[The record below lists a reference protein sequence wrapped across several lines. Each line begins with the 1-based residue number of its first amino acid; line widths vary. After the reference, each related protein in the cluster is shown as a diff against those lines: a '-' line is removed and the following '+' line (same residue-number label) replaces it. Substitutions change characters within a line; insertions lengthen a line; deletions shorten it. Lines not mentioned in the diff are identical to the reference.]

1 MTVAYPIVTGHCA
14 ATPARSTAPGAH
26 MSSPTAHTSKTPTD
40 VRRVALASL
49 VGTTIEWYDFFLY
62 ALAAVI
68 VFRSQFFPGVSPLAG
83 TLATLGTFAVGFVA
97 RPLGGIVFGHVG
109 DKIGRK
115 MTLVTTLVT
124 MGVATFLIGLLPTYE
139 QIGVA
144 APVLLVVLR
153 IAQGLAVGG
162 EWGGAVLISVE
173 HAPANRRGFYGAF
186 PQLGVPLGLI
196 TSNLVVLILAAVMP
210 NEQFLAWGWRIGFL
224 ISALLVVVGLW
235 VRLRVTESPEFAA
248 RDTTSMRLP
257 IVDVL
262 RDHWPQ
268 VLCGTAIFG
277 GITAMGYMAAT
288 FAIQYGGT
296 LGLANTFLIL
306 AVLVGAT
313 VEIPLSLYFS
323 AKSDRIGQHRMIVYG
338 AVVSGIAA
346 IFFLPT
352 LATGIPVVVFLSMF
366 LTRISG
372 SAMYGPAAAAA
383 AAVFPVEVR
392 YTGASIGYQFG
403 AIFGGALAP
412 IIATLILASPAG
424 VWGVSAYLTAMV
436 ALSGFGA
443 YMAGRLAARQPA

>member
-1 MTVAYPIVTGHCA
+1 
-14 ATPARSTAPGAH
+14 
-26 MSSPTAHTSKTPTD
+26 MSSSITKPTPTD

-49 VGTTIEWYDFFLY
+49 VGTTIEWYDFFIY

-68 VFRSQFFPGVSPLAG
+68 VFRSQFFPGASPLAG

-97 RPLGGIVFGHVG
+97 RPLGGVVFGHVG

-144 APVLLVVLR
+144 APILLVVLR

-173 HAPANRRGFYGAF
+173 HAPENRRGFYGAF

-196 TSNLVVLILAAVMP
+196 TSNLVFLILGAVMP

-224 ISALLVVVGLW
+224 VSALLVVVGLW
-235 VRLRVTESPEFAA
+235 VRLRVSESPEFSAT
-248 RDTTSMRLP
+248 REKTSMRLP
-257 IVDVL
+257 IVDVV

-268 VLCGTAIFG
+268 VLCGVAIFG

-296 LGLANTFLIL
+296 LGLANSFLIL
-306 AVLVGAT
+306 AVLAGAVT
-313 VEIPLSLYFS
+313 EIPLSLYFS
-323 AKSDRIGQHRMIVYG
+323 AKSDHIGRHRMIVYG

-352 LATGIPVVVFLSMF
+352 LATGIPAVVFLSMF

-383 AAVFPVEVR
+383 AGVFPVEVR

-424 VWGVSAYLTAMV
+424 VWGVSAYLTGMV
-436 ALSGFGA
+436 ALSGLGA
-443 YMAGRLAARQPA
+443 YVAGQLAARQPVVDASRT

>member
-1 MTVAYPIVTGHCA
+1 MSA
-14 ATPARSTAPGAH
+14 STAQP
-26 MSSPTAHTSKTPTD
+26 TPTD
-40 VRRVALASL
+40 VRKVALASL

-68 VFRSQFFPGVSPLAG
+68 VFRSQFFPGASPLAG

-97 RPLGGIVFGHVG
+97 RPLGGVIFGHIG
-109 DKIGRK
+109 DRIGRK

-124 MGVATFLIGLLPTYE
+124 MGVATFLIGLLPTYD
-139 QIGVA
+139 QIGAA
-144 APVLLVVLR
+144 APILLVVLR

-196 TSNLVVLILAAVMP
+196 TSNLAFLILAAVMP
-210 NEQFLAWGWRIGFL
+210 NEQFLAWGWRIAFL
-224 ISALLVVVGLW
+224 ISALLVIVGLW
-235 VRLRVTESPEFAA
+235 VRLRVTESPEFTAA
-248 RDTTSMRLP
+248 RETVSMRLP
-257 IVDVL
+257 IVDVV
-262 RDHWPQ
+262 RGHWPQ
-268 VLCGTAIFG
+268 VLCGIAIFG

-296 LGLANTFLIL
+296 LGLATSFLIL
-306 AVLVGAT
+306 AVLAGA
-313 VEIPLSLYFS
+313 VAEIPLTLYFS
-323 AKSDRIGQHRMIVYG
+323 ARSDRIGQHRMIVYG
-338 AVVSGIAA
+338 AVVSGVAA

-352 LATGIPVVVFLSMF
+352 LATGIPALVFLSMF

-383 AAVFPVEVR
+383 AGVFPVEVR

-443 YMAGRLAARQPA
+443 YTAGRLAARQPA

>member
-1 MTVAYPIVTGHCA
+1 MTS
-14 ATPARSTAPGAH
+14 STAP
-26 MSSPTAHTSKTPTD
+26 TSPTD

-68 VFRSQFFPGVSPLAG
+68 VFRSQFFPGASELAG

-97 RPLGGIVFGHVG
+97 RPLGGVVFGHIG

-124 MGVATFLIGLLPTYE
+124 MGVATFLIGLLPTYD

-144 APVLLVVLR
+144 APILLVVLR

-196 TSNLVVLILAAVMP
+196 TSNLAILILSFVMP
-210 NEQFLAWGWRIGFL
+210 SEQFLAWGWRVAFL
-224 ISALLVVVGLW
+224 LSAVLVIVGLW
-235 VRLRVTESPEFAA
+235 VRLRVSESPEFSAA
-248 RDTTSMRLP
+248 REKTSMRLP
-257 IVDVL
+257 IVDVV

-268 VLCGTAIFG
+268 VLCGVAIFG

-288 FAIQYGGT
+288 FAIQYGGS
-296 LGLANTFLIL
+296 LGLANTLLIL
-306 AVLVGAT
+306 AVLAGAT

-323 AKSDRIGQHRMIVYG
+323 AVSDRIGWHRMIMYG

-352 LATGIPVVVFLSMF
+352 LATGIPAVVFLSMF

-383 AAVFPVEVR
+383 AGVFPVEVR

-412 IIATLILASPAG
+412 LIATLILASPAG

-436 ALSGFGA
+436 ALSGLGA
-443 YMAGRLAARQPA
+443 YAAGRMAARTAA